1 VNANEPENTVWLS
14 PLVTDSGFSVQFR
27 GDHVHV
33 QMGKGLKV
41 GPGQSSEFWDLI
53 RNECERH
60 GSHRVLVEGYLP
72 AGERDTAEV
81 VAAGQRTA
89 VVPKLW
95 LAFCFADFKPTEQS
109 ELYETIA
116 ASQGVRVKFFSD
128 PERALNWLRRN
139 SPQ

>member
-1 VNANEPENTVWLS
+1 MSGNDPENTVWLS

-33 QMGKGLKV
+33 QMGKDLKV
-41 GPGQSSEFWDLI
+41 KPGQPNEFWNVI
-53 RNECERH
+53 KRACEQH
-60 GSHRVLVEGYLP
+60 GTHRVLVEGYLP
-72 AGERDTAEV
+72 PGERDTAEV

-95 LAFCFADFKPTEQS
+95 LAFCFSDFKPTEQS
-109 ELYETIA
+109 ELYEAIA
-116 ASQGVRVKFFSD
+116 ASQGVRVKFFPD

-139 SPQ
+139 STQ